1 MHWLECRKKVSL
13 LEMSRLMSPFGLLL
27 KMAEDRPPEGAPSSS
42 PSLSPPETVGAKPDV
57 HQSVIENEVVRLY
70 EKNAAALLRYGLAIC
85 GDPAMAQDAVQE
97 AFLRYYIA
105 LRKETAGMD
114 AKGWLYSTTRNY
126 ILDRLKEYYVRNSQS
141 LEAASQIAEDA
152 GNPEANI
159 MLREIHATAQELL
172 SPRELECLLL
182 RNEGLRYRDIADILK
197 IESATVGV
205 LLGRAL
211 KKIRTALNRQENG
224 K

>member
-1 MHWLECRKKVSL
+1 MD
-13 LEMSRLMSPFGLLL
+13 PIGLLSKL
-27 KMAEDRPPEGAPSSS
+27 VEARPPEGSASSS
-42 PSLSPPETVGAKPDV
+42 PSLPSREIAGDKPDV
-57 HQSVIENEVVRLY
+57 HQSIIENEVVRLY

-105 LRKETAGMD
+105 LRKETAGLD

-126 ILDRLKEYYVRNSQS
+126 LLDRLKEYYVRNSQS
-141 LEAASQIAEDA
+141 LEAAAQIAEDA
-152 GNPEANI
+152 TNPEANI
-159 MLREIHATAQELL
+159 MLREIDAAAHELL

-197 IESATVGV
+197 IETATVGV

-211 KKIRTALNRQENG
+211 KKIRTALNHPENER
-224 K
+224 